1 MKELDLF
8 RFLKD
13 NDVEMRWDD
22 DQLSTWVSPH
32 NLSELAEMMPGALS
46 EGGIDARLT
55 SYGYVWVDLVLIC
68 DYYGIEV
75 ERIFPKTA
83 E

>member
-32 NLSELAEMMPGALS
+32 NLSEFAEMMPGALS

-55 SYGYVWVDLVLIC
+55 SYGYVWIDLVRIC

-75 ERIFPKTA
+75 ERIFPKTV